1 MAETLTYDNSPDT
14 VSAADNL
21 TADEQDSLQV
31 GEQLV
36 AEQEQLL
43 AGKYKNA
50 EELEKAYVSL
60 QQKLGEKSDD
70 NEEPSETTDSTEEQ
84 PKDEKPSDDDTSDE
98 ELDTSEDS
106 YALLETLW
114 EESNTD
120 WTEETN
126 KKVSALSNEEIVNM
140 HLAYRS
146 NVEENYIKSR
156 EMTQEEASE
165 LQDVVGGPEAYK
177 SMVNWAGNN
186 LTSEEVDMFDQ
197 AINRGDALSCFFAV
211 RALQYRYEDATGR
224 SGEMV
229 TGKAPSTKG
238 DTFRSQA
245 EVVQAMSDDRY
256 DKDPAYRNDI
266 MKKLERSN
274 VEF

>member
-21 TADEQDSLQV
+21 TSDEQDSLQV

-36 AEQEQLL
+36 AEQEGLL

-50 EELEKAYVSL
+50 EELEKAYVNL
-60 QQKLGEKSDD
+60 QQKLGNQSDD
-70 NEEPSETTDSTEEQ
+70 NETPEVTDSVEEKSDTEESSN
-84 PKDEKPSDDDTSDE
+84 DEPESSVNEDDYSL
-98 ELDTSEDS
+98 LDT
-106 YALLETLW
+106 LW
-114 EESNTD
+114 NEAQTD
-120 WTEETN
+120 FTEETSE
-126 KKVSALSNEEIVNM
+126 KVRSLSNEELVNM
-140 HLAYRS
+140 HLAYRN
-146 NVEENYIKSR
+146 NVEENYIASR
-156 EMTQEEASE
+156 EMTQEEAAE
-165 LQDVVGGPEAYK
+165 LQDVAGGPEAYK

-197 AINRGDALSCFFAV
+197 AINRGDPLSCFFAV

-229 TGKAPSTKG
+229 TGTAPTQKG

-245 EVVQAMSDDRY
+245 EVVKAMSDDRY

>member
-21 TADEQDSLQV
+21 TTDEQDSLQV

-50 EELEKAYVSL
+50 EELEKAYVEL
-60 QQKLGEKSDD
+60 QQKLGNKSTD
-70 NEEPSETTDSTEEQ
+70 NDESTQVTDSTEE
-84 PKDEKPSDDDTSDE
+84 KTEVEEKPVDENKPDVNSDD
-98 ELDTSEDS
+98 

-114 EESNTD
+114 EEAQTD
-120 WTEETN
+120 FTEETTD
-126 KKVSALSNEEIVNM
+126 KISDLSNEQLVNM
-140 HLAYRS
+140 HLAYRK
-146 NVEENYIKSR
+146 NVEDNYIASR
-156 EMTQEEASE
+156 EMTQEESAE
-165 LQDVVGGPEAYK
+165 LQDVVGGPEQYK
-177 SMVNWAGNN
+177 SMINWAGNN

-197 AINRGDALSCFFAV
+197 AITRGDPLSCFFAV

-229 TGKAPSTKG
+229 TGKAPSVKG

-245 EVVQAMSDDRY
+245 EVVKAMSDDRY
-256 DKDPAYRNDI
+256 DNDPAYRNDV

>member
-21 TADEQDSLQV
+21 TPDEQDSLKV

-43 AGKYKNA
+43 AGKYKDA
-50 EELEKAYVSL
+50 EELEKAYVEL
-60 QQKLGEKSDD
+60 QQKLGEKSND

-84 PKDEKPSDDDTSDE
+84 PKDEKSSDDDTSDE
-98 ELDTSEDS
+98 ELDTSEDT

-114 EESNTD
+114 EESHTD

-126 KKVSALSNEEIVNM
+126 KKVNELSNEEIVNM
-140 HLAYRS
+140 HLAYRN

-165 LQDVVGGPEAYK
+165 LQDVAGGPEQYRN
-177 SMVNWAGNN
+177 MVNWAGNN

-224 SGEMV
+224 TGEMV
-229 TGKAPSTKG
+229 TGTASIQKG
-238 DTFRSQA
+238 DSFRSQA
-245 EVVQAMSDDRY
+245 EVVKAMSDDRY